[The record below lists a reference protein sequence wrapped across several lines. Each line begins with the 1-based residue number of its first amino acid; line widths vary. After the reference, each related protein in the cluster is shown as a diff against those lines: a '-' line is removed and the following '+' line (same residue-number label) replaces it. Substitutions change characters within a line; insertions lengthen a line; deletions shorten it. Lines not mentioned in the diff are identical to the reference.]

1 MSSIKSTGISP
12 DRFVPWLRLESARSL
27 RLSLALTVT
36 GVVFSMIAPRLP
48 VTLSSHWSSFNYQ
61 FSKVALEQHPVA
73 LARNLA
79 SRLRESEYGWRPL
92 ALAHPFNVTAAR
104 QRLRHDFPEVASVV
118 DGVPQVP
125 RGPALKQADAARYDQ
140 RIAAYLARHRQI
152 ESARFARLYDRD
164 DPFSAPNAN
173 VQLGIFVT
181 KIFGLPDALIHVI
194 ATILAGGPAAVI
206 LFATVLAL
214 SAAPLWRSRR
224 PARTALKLVVWPALA
239 SSLVWGAIFFM
250 GLAAAIFGGITP
262 DTSAVALLAA
272 LPWLS
277 LQAKIPLHFAE
288 TLIARNPSQ
297 WDGVDRR
304 KSRPS
309 PPNTVPPLGGA

>member
-12 DRFVPWLRLESARSL
+12 DGFVPWLKREAVRSL
-27 RLSLALTVT
+27 RLSLALMIT
-36 GVVFSMIAPRLP
+36 GVVCSLIAPRLP
-48 VTLSSHWSSFNYQ
+48 TALSSHWSSLNYQ
-61 FSKVALEQHPVA
+61 FSKVALDQHPLA
-73 LARNLA
+73 LARNFA
-79 SRLRESEYGWRPL
+79 SRLRESEYGWKPL
-92 ALAHPFNVTAAR
+92 ALTHPFNVTAAR
-104 QRLRHDFPEVASVV
+104 KRLRHDFPEVASVA

-125 RGPALKQADAARYDQ
+125 RGIALKQADPARYDQ
-140 RIAAYLARHRQI
+140 RIAAYMARHRQI
-152 ESARFARLYDRD
+152 ESGRFASLYDRD

-173 VQLGIFVT
+173 VQLGIFIT
-181 KIFGLPDALIHVI
+181 KIFGLPDALIHVL

-206 LFATVLAL
+206 LFVTVLVV

-224 PARTALKLVVWPALA
+224 PARTSLKLLVWPALA

-250 GLAAAIFGGITP
+250 GLAAAIFGGLTP

-288 TLIARNPSQ
+288 TLIVKRPGH
-297 WDGVDRR
+297 WDGIDRR